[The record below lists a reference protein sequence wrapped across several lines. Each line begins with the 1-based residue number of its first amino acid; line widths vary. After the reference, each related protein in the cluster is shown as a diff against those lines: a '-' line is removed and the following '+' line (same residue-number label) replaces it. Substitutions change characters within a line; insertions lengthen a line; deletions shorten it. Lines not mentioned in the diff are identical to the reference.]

1 MHIKCKIAYND
12 NIMQS
17 VQGGGSQG
25 RLPGG
30 YETEAHQ
37 IRGKGN
43 YKEWAEHVQNLELE
57 KDPSLA

>member
-1 MHIKCKIAYND
+1 
-12 NIMQS
+12 MQS